1 MTLNVKSERLQRFVL
16 EAVPTSH
23 GQYQAVFRVHHDGAL
38 SSDDEVHF
46 GEVLSS
52 PLEALEGAKI
62 IATRYLQTKRV
73 AG

>member
-1 MTLNVKSERLQRFVL
+1 MTLNAKSERLQRFVL

-38 SSDDEVHF
+38 SRDDEVHF
-46 GEVLSS
+46 GDVLAS
-52 PLEALEGAKI
+52 PLQALEEARL
-62 IATRYLQTKRV
+62 IAARYLHTKTV

>member
-1 MTLNVKSERLQRFVL
+1 MTSQMKNERLQRFVL

-23 GQYQAVFRVHHDGAL
+23 GQFQAVFRVHHDGAL
-38 SSDDEVHF
+38 SMDDEVHF

-52 PLEALEGAKI
+52 PLQALEEARL
-62 IATRYLQTKRV
+62 IAARYLQTKKV

>member
-1 MTLNVKSERLQRFVL
+1 MTLHAKSERLQRFVL

-38 SSDDEVHF
+38 SMDDEVHF

-52 PLEALEGAKI
+52 PLHALEEAKL
-62 IATRYLQTKRV
+62 IASRYLRSKTV